1 MKKVLLFLLLLNIIG
16 VSSALNNRQIRG
28 ITEIAVGAATMGLS
42 IYNITNCKK
51 DWNSVAEH
59 PIKTILFNRDDIS
72 HLIKGFGVRT
82 GVAAAAIFGFGL
94 PLCYLGMFELLHKP
108 EKLV

>member
-1 MKKVLLFLLLLNIIG
+1 MKKLLVLLLFLNITG
-16 VSSALNNRQIRG
+16 ATSALNNRQIRG
-28 ITEIAVGAATMGLS
+28 IAEIAAGAATIGLS

-59 PIKTILFNRDDIS
+59 PVKTILFNRDCIS
-72 HLIKGFGVRT
+72 HFIKGFGVRT
-82 GVAAAAIFGFGL
+82 GVAAAAIFGLGL

>member
-1 MKKVLLFLLLLNIIG
+1 MKKLLLFLLLLNMGG

-28 ITEIAVGAATMGLS
+28 IAEIAAGAATIGLS
-42 IYNITNCKK
+42 IYNITNCKN

-59 PIKTILFNRDDIS
+59 PIKTILFNRDGIS
-72 HLIKGFGVRT
+72 HLVKGFGVRT
-82 GVAAAAIFGFGL
+82 GVAAAAIFGLGL

>member
-1 MKKVLLFLLLLNIIG
+1 MKKLLLFILFLNTAGI
-16 VSSALNNRQIRG
+16 SSALNNRHMRG
-28 ITEIAVGAATMGLS
+28 IAEIATGAATIGLS

-59 PIKTILFNRDDIS
+59 PIKTVLFNRDGIS

-82 GVAAAAIFGFGL
+82 GVAAAAIFGLGL
-94 PLCYLGMFELLHKP
+94 PLCYLGIFELLHKP